1 MSPVG
6 DVNRKYLKEGQSMEE
21 EASRLRLVL
30 FTKFVIFCCL
40 LCPVGPVRVRDC
52 PDHTAR
58 GAGGYYIVRDVFGYN
73 GAGSNHDIVSDG
85 DTGVDDCV
93 ADDPDIVPN
102 VNFLSI
108 F

>member
-1 MSPVG
+1 
-6 DVNRKYLKEGQSMEE
+6 MEE

-40 LCPVGPVRVRDC
+40 LYPVGPVCVRDC

-73 GAGSNHDIVSDG
+73 GAGSNTTLFPMVTPGLMTVLPPIQ
-85 DTGVDDCV
+85 T
-93 ADDPDIVPN
+93 
-102 VNFLSI
+102 LSPM
-108 F
+108 

>member
-40 LCPVGPVRVRDC
+40 LYPVGPVRVRDC

-93 ADDPDIVPN
+93 AADPDIVPN